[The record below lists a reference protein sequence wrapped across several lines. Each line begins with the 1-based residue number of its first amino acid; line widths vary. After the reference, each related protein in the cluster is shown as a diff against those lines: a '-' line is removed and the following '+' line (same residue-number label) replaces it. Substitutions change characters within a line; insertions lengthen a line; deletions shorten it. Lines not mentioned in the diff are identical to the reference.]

1 LRAKPAHIPGHLPGA
16 LHLND
21 FVNSSAKP
29 HRLLL
34 AWLSPQEFV
43 TLLQNGK
50 IPSPD
55 DMARQQSTIAS
66 SLAALASRPVYVP
79 ENPVIETESDPLLTS
94 LHQRPDIQAVLEN
107 LQWEPAMV
115 NLRKVLSYQP
125 LVNLDGLEG
134 RVVGLIQ
141 TLVTPGAR

>member
-1 LRAKPAHIPGHLPGA
+1 
-16 LHLND
+16 
-21 FVNSSAKP
+21 
-29 HRLLL
+29 
-34 AWLSPQEFV
+34 V

>member
-1 LRAKPAHIPGHLPGA
+1 M
-16 LHLND
+16 ND

-29 HRLLL
+29 HRLLS